1 MAKLDGDDLIA
12 AATVGELK
20 PYAVKVI
27 VEDYDPDWP
36 AWYATDEAA
45 IRAALGDLALRIE
58 HTGSTSVPGLAA
70 KPIIDILLL
79 VPESA
84 DEPAYVPPLER
95 LGYTLRVREPDWYE
109 HRCLSQRTEDG
120 APHSI
125 NLHVLSPGRSD
136 LEINRILAFRDHLRT
151 HDSDRARYER
161 TKRILAKRNWKYVQH
176 YANAKSDVVEEI
188 LTRALHGRSG

>member
-20 PYAVKVI
+20 PYAVQV
-27 VEDYDPDWP
+27 VLEDYNPDWP
-36 AWYATDEAA
+36 AWYAADESA
-45 IRAALGDLALRIE
+45 IRAALGDLVLRIE

-79 VPESA
+79 VPDSA
-84 DEPAYVPPLER
+84 DEPGYVPPLER
-95 LGYTLRVREPDWYE
+95 LGYTLRIREPDWYE
-109 HRCLSQRTEDG
+109 HRCLNQRAENG

-125 NLHVLSPGRSD
+125 NLHVFSPNRAAP
-136 LEINRILAFRDHLRT
+136 EIRRMLAFRDHLRA
-151 HDSDRARYER
+151 HPDDRAYYER
-161 TKRILAKRNWKYVQH
+161 TKRQLAQRNWKYVQH